1 MRLLFT
7 WLAVTLFF
15 LVNGV
20 SGVDTDGV
28 PVFLKEGD
36 SVTLHTDV
44 KTNQQ
49 EKIKWYFNDFR
60 IAEITGDQ
68 SKICTDV
75 QCKERFRD
83 RLKLDPTGSLIITN
97 ITNTDSGNYTQQIIN
112 SKDRTKIFSVSVY
125 GVSAA
130 ERDESVKE
138 EESFTLDP
146 GETKNSND
154 VMTWYF
160 NDTRIAEIT
169 GDQSEICTDDQCEER
184 FRDRLKLD
192 HQTGSL
198 TITNTTTTDSG
209 FYKLQISS
217 FSITRVKRFSV
228 SVISVS
234 DSGLSSAAV
243 AGIVV
248 VVVVLLVAAAAV
260 AAGVVYCRRR
270 SHTAVPQNENDVNN
284 PAHNQPNAPPNQIPL
299 LERNRNEAGEADEA
313 HEDDEADEAREDD
326 EAGEADE
333 AREDDEADEA
343 HEDDEAD
350 EAHEDDEADE
360 AREADE
366 AGEADEARQ
375 LRQPQ

>member
-1 MRLLFT
+1 MRGKVVKMRLLFT

-15 LVNGV
+15 LDNGV
-20 SGVDTDGV
+20 SGVDTDEV
-28 PVFLKEGD
+28 PVSLKEGD

-83 RLKLDPTGSLIITN
+83 RLKLDQTGSLIITN

-160 NDTRIAEIT
+160 TDILIAEIT
-169 GDQSEICTDDQCEER
+169 GDQSKICTDVQCKER

-198 TITNTTTTDSG
+198 TIMNIRTTDSG
-209 FYKLQISS
+209 LYKLQIIFSNSS

-228 SVISVS
+228 SVIY
-234 DSGLSSAAV
+234 SGLSSAAV
-243 AGIVV
+243 AGIV

-260 AAGVVYCRRR
+260 AAGVVYCRSR
-270 SHTAVPQNENDVNN
+270 SHTAVPQNKKCSGRFIKFRLN
-284 PAHNQPNAPPNQIPL
+284 H
-299 LERNRNEAGEADEA
+299 
-313 HEDDEADEAREDD
+313 
-326 EAGEADE
+326 
-333 AREDDEADEA
+333 
-343 HEDDEAD
+343 
-350 EAHEDDEADE
+350 
-360 AREADE
+360 
-366 AGEADEARQ
+366 
-375 LRQPQ
+375 